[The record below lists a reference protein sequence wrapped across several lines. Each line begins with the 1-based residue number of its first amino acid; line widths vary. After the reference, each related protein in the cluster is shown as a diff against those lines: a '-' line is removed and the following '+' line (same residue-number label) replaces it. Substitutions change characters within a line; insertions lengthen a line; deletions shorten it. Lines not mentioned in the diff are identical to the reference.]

1 LDLKRIRYV
10 NSVIFDHLGKL
21 FQNQIKLILFF
32 FFIRYALVVDN
43 NQVKMVFNETD
54 NVGLQCS
61 LAQNVLD
68 NIKNDNL
75 EQ

>member
-1 LDLKRIRYV
+1 M